1 MDKDIRLQAYSLE
14 LVKLL
19 AFLLRPS
26 DSYKTDLPAG
36 IAADLQVLR
45 NKLIAKDIQGSVKS
59 IHKICLGLWGMEWE
73 EDFSQTMADP
83 TIRYIALSQ
92 LKQTGGFKD
101 VTLATPE
108 IAKFEYLMR
117 LTYVF
122 EIWRIRGT
130 TTPAPRSY
138 DLAKQFSRWFTEGEP
153 STFNTIRT
161 LQHLGS
167 SLAYSTMALPKVWWP
182 VPGSF
187 RTMLFLGDT
196 VKMDDISKAFAQM
209 EQDMVK
215 IWEQDVLLGFKLRVN
230 YNKLVDNMSDKEVGY
245 SLFSDPRNA
254 CFKNMSMLLYSTI
267 VNDATQCA
275 EFIKGHT
282 NDGQPI
288 WNTMALRKWLVCY
301 SKFEELILTKS
312 EGTAGS
318 SSRMTEISCLTF
330 RNTRVRPSRGLF
342 MMGSHL
348 AYLCQYHKG
357 TSTTGKDK
365 MIPHAFDAHTS
376 DMIIQDLAIAR
387 PFAQF
392 AAYICYPDNPEVH
405 QLYDSQLFANF
416 AKPFTTT
423 NISTCLQ
430 KYTMA
435 FVNRDIGIRD
445 WRHISI
451 AFRRK
456 LSTAIEELIEDDER
470 ETVAAAQANHTR
482 STENRIYGI
491 SPEALASGNADDV
504 FPLYLKH
511 STDWQAVCGVHRGG
525 NLQPYNKCLAKDL
538 PPMTERRFSLK
549 TTPIIEELLDELKPL
564 IKTMIEVTVRE
575 TMVC

>member
-1 MDKDIRLQAYSLE
+1 MTSARHSHRWNKTW
-14 LVKLL
+14 
-19 AFLLRPS
+19 LRS
-26 DSYKTDLPAG
+26 G
-36 IAADLQVLR
+36 
-45 NKLIAKDIQGSVKS
+45 
-59 IHKICLGLWGMEWE
+59 
-73 EDFSQTMADP
+73 
-83 TIRYIALSQ
+83 
-92 LKQTGGFKD
+92 
-101 VTLATPE
+101 
-108 IAKFEYLMR
+108 
-117 LTYVF
+117 
-122 EIWRIRGT
+122 
-130 TTPAPRSY
+130 
-138 DLAKQFSRWFTEGEP
+138 
-153 STFNTIRT
+153 
-161 LQHLGS
+161 
-167 SLAYSTMALPKVWWP
+167 
-182 VPGSF
+182 
-187 RTMLFLGDT
+187 
-196 VKMDDISKAFAQM
+196 
-209 EQDMVK
+209 
-215 IWEQDVLLGFKLRVN
+215 
-230 YNKLVDNMSDKEVGY
+230 
-245 SLFSDPRNA
+245 
-254 CFKNMSMLLYSTI
+254 YSTI
-267 VNDATQCA
+267 INDATQCA

-470 ETVAAAQANHTR
+470 ETVAAAQANHRR